1 MSLQPLRI
9 TGGTKF
15 AAGLAG
21 ILTTTSMGAG
31 CAITALALL
40 TTVPSEPLSSTLL
53 FLALAL
59 LTSGAFVAVSHLLVR
74 AALGRHRTG
83 GSLTRF
89 FRYQLGALGV
99 GGGLG
104 LGFFPAMIGAAPI
117 WWAVSITAGIAL
129 CGVSLLAFRRARYR
143 ILDRPPHPHIGLAE
157 AVVVDY
163 WSGAMPRG
171 AAPSL
176 TVIRFTDESGRAR
189 WVRHLV
195 AQPPSML
202 GTMGQVQY
210 DRRRPERVLRFTVGH
225 RRSAPPPVPQPP
237 NPPLWP

>member
-1 MSLQPLRI
+1 MSLQPLQLS
-9 TGGTKF
+9 GGTKF

-21 ILTTTSMGAG
+21 ILTTTSMAAG
-31 CAITALALL
+31 WAVTALGFLP
-40 TTVPSEPLSSTLL
+40 TGPGEPLGSTLF
-53 FLALAL
+53 FLALAVL
-59 LTSGAFVAVSHLLVR
+59 ASGAFAAVSHLLVR
-74 AALGRHRTG
+74 IALGHHRTG
-83 GSLTRF
+83 GSLSRF
-89 FRYQLGALGV
+89 FRYQLGALGF

-104 LGFFPAMIGAAPI
+104 LGFLPALIGAAPV
-117 WWAVSITAGIAL
+117 WWVASIAVGIAL
-129 CGVSLLAFRRARYR
+129 CGVSLLAFRSDRYR

-157 AVVVDY
+157 AAVVDY

-176 TVIRFTDESGRAR
+176 TVIRFADESGRAR
-189 WVRHLV
+189 WARHLV

-225 RRSAPPPVPQPP
+225 WRSASPPAPHPP
-237 NPPLWP
+237 DPRLWP

>member
-9 TGGTKF
+9 TSGTKF

-21 ILTTTSMGAG
+21 ILTATSMAAG
-31 CAITALALL
+31 WAVTALGFLP
-40 TTVPSEPLSSTLL
+40 TGPGEPLSSTLF
-53 FLALAL
+53 FLALAVL
-59 LTSGAFVAVSHLLVR
+59 AAGAFVAVSHLLVR

-104 LGFFPAMIGAAPI
+104 LGFCPAMIGADPI
-117 WWAVSITAGIAL
+117 WWVASIAAGIAL

-143 ILDRPPHPHIGLAE
+143 ILDRPPRSHIGLAE

-176 TVIRFTDESGRAR
+176 TVIRFADESGRAR

-195 AQPPSML
+195 AQPLSML

-225 RRSAPPPVPQPP
+225 RRPAPPPVPQPP

>member
-1 MSLQPLRI
+1 MSLQPLQI

-21 ILTTTSMGAG
+21 ILTTTNMAAG
-31 CAITALALL
+31 CVITVLVFIP
-40 TTVPSEPLSSTLL
+40 TGPGEPLSSSLL
-53 FLALAL
+53 FLALAV
-59 LTSGAFVAVSHLLVR
+59 LTAGAFIAVSHLLVR
-74 AALGRHRTG
+74 TALGRHRTG

-89 FRYQLGALGV
+89 FRYQLGALGF

-104 LGFFPAMIGAAPI
+104 LGFLPAMIGAAPA
-117 WWAVSITAGIAL
+117 WWVVSIAAGIAL

-143 ILDRPPHPHIGLAE
+143 ILDRPPHSHIGLADG
-157 AVVVDY
+157 VVVDY
-163 WSGAMPRG
+163 WSGAMPRSS
-171 AAPSL
+171 APSL
-176 TVIRFTDESGRAR
+176 TVIRFADESGRAR
-189 WVRHLV
+189 WARHLV
-195 AQPPSML
+195 QQPPSML

-225 RRSAPPPVPQPP
+225 RRSAPPSAPQPP